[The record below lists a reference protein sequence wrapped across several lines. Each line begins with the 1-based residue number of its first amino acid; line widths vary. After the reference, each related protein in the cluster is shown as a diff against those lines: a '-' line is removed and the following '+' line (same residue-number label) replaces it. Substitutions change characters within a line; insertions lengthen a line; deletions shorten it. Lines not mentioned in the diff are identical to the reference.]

1 MDIASETRAEI
12 TTWLCENGLDA
23 EIIFRDLAVY
33 VALLTKWQRIQ
44 NLVSRETLP
53 DLWQRHIADSLQ
65 LLQFDFPMS
74 GHVVDLGSGAGLP
87 AIVLAIALKGKP
99 VRFTLIEANG
109 RKCAFL
115 REVIRQCGLDANIVD
130 RRVESLSAEDI
141 EPVDLFTSRAFAP
154 FDKMLDYVAPFWQS
168 ETRALFHKGKDFG
181 SERQIGSAQWAY
193 DLVEYP
199 SLIETGSVII
209 DMQHLRA
216 SN

>member
-1 MDIASETRAEI
+1 MDIPADTKAEI
-12 TTWLCENGLDA
+12 TGWLDDAGLDA
-23 EIIFRDLAVY
+23 ETIFRDLATY
-33 VALLTKWQRIQ
+33 VELLTKWQRIQ

-53 DLWQRHIADSLQ
+53 NLWQRHIADSLQ
-65 LLQFDFPMS
+65 LLRLDFTMT

-87 AIVLAIALKGKP
+87 AILLAIALKSKS

-115 REVIRQCGLDANIVD
+115 REVIRHCGLEANIVD

-154 FDKMLDYVAPFWQS
+154 FDKMLEYVAPFWQN

-181 SERQIGSAQWAY
+181 SERQIGPAQWAF
-193 DLVEYP
+193 DLVEHP

-209 DMQHLRA
+209 DMRHLRA
-216 SN
+216 SS